1 MIRNTLWDPMAPA
14 RVHAMTP
21 DPWVPWGAMRP
32 WGPMRPKGP
41 RGPRVPYTDADTDN
55 DTGDDTDDDINTHIK
70 VRSRSAQDFPF
81 RIPHL

>member
-41 RGPRVPYTDADTDN
+41 LRPKGRLRPRRRRDLAYGKAYFSLAKAGPA
-55 DTGDDTDDDINTHIK
+55 
-70 VRSRSAQDFPF
+70 
-81 RIPHL
+81 